1 MPIKLFKKGEMVM
14 EYLVKCTQVGNE
26 KAWRFFKP
34 GETYVKVKVSKDGK
48 KEIET
53 LDSKDPSY
61 EHWQEDCGYDGSGQ
75 VVVGDCEKATEEEME
90 KVAFKI
96 IKKTKAIYQ
105 AAGKIKM
112 VQKSGDTYK
121 ITAISKDTKE
131 LDQTALYT
139 FVNLNNKP
147 QGSVTLGNVK
157 KDEKGEDGTPVYYAK
172 YKSINALA
180 TVGKNKFLKD
190 TDFEGKDITDEEG
203 NVKGKKLGVPH
214 YVLASKRYN
223 HWTISNE
230 DGKIGYLYKL
240 QNSSKGVSQ
249 ENLQI
254 IPSDQKLDVKDDYY
268 FKSKTGYIYSFKL
281 KEISTSGRLKI
292 KDADDVAKKDKS
304 IYLVDGDEVKVL
316 VKGTEMKIESNV
328 KMSDFDDLPEFNDK
342 GIAKRA
348 KIGVVC
354 SGDLRAK
361 DNLKDIIL
369 PDTWIVVELSKNNNI
384 SVSGMLGYLQNK
396 DQSVV
401 KKDKDLKVGEEY
413 YYSGFDELYKIKI
426 VDNGERFNKESTNKL
441 FSMTA
446 MMYKA
451 EYELLGKKP
460 EVKQPEQ
467 PEKTVQAKQPEQAVQ
482 VDGTVPPPPPMAPGI
497 PAAPVAPGVPAAPAK
512 GAAVKKQETVRP
524 DVQAILNAAD
534 VKAKFKNTNAAKSFS
549 TKPGV
554 SGQALDMN
562 EVMKKQKEIKK
573 PNPNK
578 KVVPEEKP
586 AVNTEMP
593 SELAS
598 VFKKKGLG
606 SKQAEQQPAPAAEA
620 QPAKPAKPVK
630 PAKPNVEHQAA
641 PTSVPPNKPLPGL
654 AELSKSDD
662 VAPAVEPQPAPDAQA
677 AVVVES
683 GAVPQPQE
691 APAPEVKAED
701 NNAVQPIDQP
711 ATGSEP
717 KVEADQPA
725 VASQPQGKLDSKSKD
740 DDEPVKKEKAG
751 LKANENFE
759 KRITIGND
767 RIQDFKSII
776 NKYNKLVDSVKKIKP
791 KEGIKSTRVE
801 DDNIKRLDEGR
812 FDEKDLA
819 GLQGKIQDL
828 WKEAHTKPT
837 AKDLEKQ
844 KIKDKEDELAAKQAR
859 MNDRVISRIERFVA
873 VKNNGAPSEVVD
885 KEWRYLVSIYKSE
898 LSAIER
904 EISGFYRSLHTAKK
918 FIKSIFKRSTPKKI
932 VRKCFKN
939 AGDYLKNDYFILG
952 NDGEVKNEFKFTD
965 LVDNF
970 NDMKK
975 YEPEW
980 YNNLKEVLK
989 DDNMKKCVKDI
1000 NKAEKKVKGSL
1011 AVVFMSMM
1019 GLKSSSLII
1028 EAADGLVSGAPQGI
1042 KISDDDKD
1050 KINPSDLKESCKN
1063 IKNANLKDLKAVKNA
1078 TDNALG
1084 KAIKGVITGLC
1095 SLDDTEYKN
1104 IKRVMGFS
1112 SHSELKEDYT
1122 NSNKK

>member
-1 MPIKLFKKGEMVM
+1 M
-14 EYLVKCTQVGNE
+14 EYLVKCTQVGKE

-75 VVVGDCEKATEEEME
+75 VVVGDCEKATEEEMK
-90 KVAFKI
+90 KVSFKI

-112 VQKSGDTYK
+112 VQKSGDKYK
-121 ITAISKDTKE
+121 ITAIPKDTKE

-482 VDGTVPPPPPMAPGI
+482 VDGTVPPPPPVAPGI

-549 TKPGV
+549 TSNNGSVKDKP
-554 SGQALDMN
+554 LDMN
-562 EVMKKQKEIKK
+562 EMMKKQKEIKK

-586 AVNTEMP
+586 AVNTGM
-593 SELAS
+593 SSDLANI
-598 VFKKKGLG
+598 FKKKGLG
-606 SKQAEQQPAPAAEA
+606 PKQAEQQPAPATEA

-630 PAKPNVEHQAA
+630 PAKPNGELQAA
-641 PTSVPPNKPLPGL
+641 PAGGPPNRPLP
-654 AELSKSDD
+654 EPSKND
-662 VAPAVEPQPAPDAQA
+662 VAPAVEPQPAPVAQA
-677 AVVVES
+677 AAVVEN
-683 GAVPQPQE
+683 GAAPQPQE

-701 NNAVQPIDQP
+701 NNAVQPEEVKP
-711 ATGSEP
+711 
-717 KVEADQPA
+717 ADQPA
-725 VASQPQGKLDSKSKD
+725 VASQPQEKPASESENGNQL
-740 DDEPVKKEKAG
+740 VKKEKTE
-751 LKANENFE
+751 ANANKKFVEVIVS
-759 KRITIGND
+759 KTD
-767 RIQDFKSII
+767 RRNDFKSIAV
-776 NKYNKLVDSVKKIKP
+776 KYNKLVDSVKKNKSN
-791 KEGIKSTRVE
+791 IKSEKVS
-801 DDNIKRLDEGR
+801 DNNIKRLDEGE
-812 FDEKDLA
+812 FADGDVGLF
-819 GLQGKIQDL
+819 GLQEKIQDL
-828 WKEAHTKPT
+828 WEEAHTKPT
-837 AKDLEKQ
+837 VDENAKDQEKQ
-844 KIKDKEDELAAKQAR
+844 KIKDKEDELKAKQER
-859 MNDRVISRIERFVA
+859 MNDRAISRIERFAALRNRVDVPDS
-873 VKNNGAPSEVVD
+873 VKD

-904 EISGFYRSLHTAKK
+904 EISLVERIFHKGVKAF
-918 FIKSIFKRSTPKKI
+918 KSIFKRSTPKKI
-932 VRKCFKN
+932 VRQCFKG
-939 AGDYLKNDYFILG
+939 AGQYLQDNSTPE
-952 NDGEVKNEFKFTD
+952 NVESSEFNCKM
-965 LVDNF
+965 LANKF
-970 NDMKK
+970 NDMGK
-975 YEPEW
+975 YESEW
-980 YNNLKEVLK
+980 IENLRKVLCDNGIKQCMLKEK
-989 DDNMKKCVKDI
+989 GFYNQVK
-1000 NKAEKKVKGSL
+1000 VSL
-1011 AVVFMSMM
+1011 AAVFVSMM

-1028 EAADGLVSGAPQGI
+1028 EAADGLVSGVKKVI
-1042 KISDDDKD
+1042 KIGDGEVDNIDSF
-1050 KINPSDLKESCKN
+1050 DLRKWCKE
-1063 IKNANLKDLKAVKNA
+1063 IKNANLKGLKSGDKPAGE
-1078 TDNALG
+1078 NALG
-1084 KAIKGVITGLC
+1084 KIVKKICTDANGQYKLK
-1095 SLDDTEYKN
+1095 LDTNEYKN
-1104 IKRVMGFS
+1104 VRHTMGLGRKTNDIKNK
-1112 SHSELKEDYT
+1112 LKADED
-1122 NSNKK
+1122 KERKQEEEK